1 MIMYELSIWHHPS
14 ESPIQVHHLWNGN
27 IKFWVAQEK
36 PALWAQILEA
46 NDASDYEVEHFVDAP
61 ALDES
66 PAEAPAAEP
75 AAAEETHGKDKGAGA
90 EAANSPNEARSLLQG
105 YDMAKR

>member
-1 MIMYELSIWHHPS
+1 M
-14 ESPIQVHHLWNGN
+14 
-27 IKFWVAQEK
+27 KFRVAQEK

-66 PAEAPAAEP
+66 PAEAPAAGT
-75 AAAEETHGKDKGAGA
+75 AAAEKTQGKDKAAGA
-90 EAANSPNEARSLLQG
+90 EAAKSPAGARSLLQG

>member
-1 MIMYELSIWHHPS
+1 MFHQSRPYKCTTFEMQQTFL
-14 ESPIQVHHLWNGN
+14 GCT
-27 IKFWVAQEK
+27 QEK

-61 ALDES
+61 ALDDS

-90 EAANSPNEARSLLQG
+90 EAANSPNKARSLLQG

>member
-1 MIMYELSIWHHPS
+1 MFHQNHPYKCTTFGM
-14 ESPIQVHHLWNGN
+14 QRKVLGRT
-27 IKFWVAQEK
+27 QEK

-66 PAEAPAAEP
+66 PAEAPAAET
-75 AAAEETHGKDKGAGA
+75 AAAEDTDGKDKVAGT
-90 EAANSPNEARSLLQG
+90 EAAKSFNGARGLLQG

>member
-1 MIMYELSIWHHPS
+1 M
-14 ESPIQVHHLWNGN
+14 
-27 IKFWVAQEK
+27 AQEK

-66 PAEAPAAEP
+66 PAVAPAAEV
-75 AAAEETHGKDKGAGA
+75 AADADTDGKDKAAGT
-90 EAANSPNEARSLLQG
+90 EAARGPNGAHTLLQG